1 MLILTRKSGQM
12 LTIHLQGTLDPATPI
27 GELFRAGPIEVIVG
41 RIDGDKVRI
50 GINAH
55 PDLLIARSERET
67 EEVRDVGVKRG
78 QTPNSNRVITAILV
92 NVLHHHIVAGSIEA
106 LSLDPDFSRW
116 GESH

>member
-12 LTIHLQGTLDPATPI
+12 LTIHPQGTLDLTTPI
-27 GELFRAGPIEVIVG
+27 GELFRAGPIEVIVS

-67 EEVRDVGVKRG
+67 EE
-78 QTPNSNRVITAILV
+78 A
-92 NVLHHHIVAGSIEA
+92 
-106 LSLDPDFSRW
+106 
-116 GESH
+116 